1 MPRNIV
7 LINPPWFFPER
18 VEFLSQNLA
27 IGYLAGY
34 LEREGHNV
42 SAIDALVEG
51 ENRLVDVQTKWGHI
65 KRAGLLYEEI
75 VERIRKETEII
86 GITAPFTHHA
96 IIVRELSTALKKAL
110 PSVKIILGG
119 VYPST
124 MPEKALSEGVDY
136 IVKGEGEI
144 PIAKIACGEDPAQI
158 QGVWFRDKDGNIVG
172 NGTAEMVYNLDDIPY
187 PAWHLL
193 PMEKYHRLSSRGRVG
208 ERAAT
213 VITSRGCPFN
223 CTFCSVHAVYGW
235 TWRARSPQN
244 VIDEL
249 KLLRDKFGIEHI
261 EFEDDN
267 LTLDIRRAEVI
278 FDSMIGLGLAWSCS
292 NGIRVDKLDRKLLVK
307 MKESGCRVLNLAFE
321 HGDPEMLK
329 IMDKKL
335 DLEKVEEVTSICFEL
350 GIPMVGFWVICHPG
364 ETRERFE
371 RGLKFAK
378 KLKDRG
384 MYGFGVHLAWP
395 FPGTRLFRMCKEN
408 GWLTYPDVD
417 ERLIFPGP
425 FYIECPEFDAAEAS
439 RRMVQAK
446 TVLGVDGYYSETKAE
461 TLMSILAGALLGYGL
476 LKVSPVRLGNKF
488 TKGSYPPEITPEGV
502 KFKWSKPRSSI
513 TISPVS
519 SRAKKLLVKVHSIA
533 DKQMTIKANN
543 LIRYDDSIKA
553 GDNELTIELG
563 KAYPLNS
570 KLELEFITP
579 PTIPCEIDMNSRD
592 NRELGIVIR
601 WLKLL

>member
-1 MPRNIV
+1 
-7 LINPPWFFPER
+7 
-18 VEFLSQNLA
+18 
-27 IGYLAGY
+27 
-34 LEREGHNV
+34 
-42 SAIDALVEG
+42 
-51 ENRLVDVQTKWGHI
+51 
-65 KRAGLLYEEI
+65 
-75 VERIRKETEII
+75 
-86 GITAPFTHHA
+86 
-96 IIVRELSTALKKAL
+96 
-110 PSVKIILGG
+110 
-119 VYPST
+119 
-124 MPEKALSEGVDY
+124 
-136 IVKGEGEI
+136 
-144 PIAKIACGEDPAQI
+144 
-158 QGVWFRDKDGNIVG
+158 
-172 NGTAEMVYNLDDIPY
+172 
-187 PAWHLL
+187 
-193 PMEKYHRLSSRGRVG
+193 
-208 ERAAT
+208 
-213 VITSRGCPFN
+213 
-223 CTFCSVHAVYGW
+223 
-235 TWRARSPQN
+235 
-244 VIDEL
+244 
-249 KLLRDKFGIEHI
+249 
-261 EFEDDN
+261 
-267 LTLDIRRAEVI
+267 
-278 FDSMIGLGLAWSCS
+278 
-292 NGIRVDKLDRKLLVK
+292 
-307 MKESGCRVLNLAFE
+307 
-321 HGDPEMLK
+321 
-329 IMDKKL
+329 
-335 DLEKVEEVTSICFEL
+335 
-350 GIPMVGFWVICHPG
+350 
-364 ETRERFE
+364 
-371 RGLKFAK
+371 
-378 KLKDRG
+378 
-384 MYGFGVHLAWP
+384 
-395 FPGTRLFRMCKEN
+395 MCKEN